1 MASNFGKQRISPM
14 GLQLLRVIS
23 ASGGPM
29 TVAEMAE
36 TIGQDHTGSTMRS
49 LTASLKYGGWVVNL
63 GRAPNTTTR
72 AALWD
77 ITPAGER
84 LLHESADS
92 DIGVAGL
99 DHLALSRAMGVLVK
113 VPARVI
119 ETARR
124 VDRGMDRD
132 PRRQAA

>member
-1 MASNFGKQRISPM
+1 MASTFGKQRISPM

-49 LTASLKYGGWVVNL
+49 LTSSLKYGGWVVNR
-63 GRAPNTTTR
+63 GKAPNAKTR

-113 VPARVI
+113 VPASVI
-119 ETARR
+119 EAARL
-124 VDRGMDRD
+124 VDRGMDKE
-132 PRRQAA
+132 PGRRAA